1 MTRNTTIESSVP
13 THMEELDDLMMTA
26 IGVSTSDHGDGEAL
40 DVFHAD
46 NPPLTDRPLI
56 GVVSHPPPVP
66 PLKVDHH
73 CTAVHVVYLHLTEY
87 ASNAHTS

>member
-1 MTRNTTIESSVP
+1 MRDATIESSIPIYAKEV
-13 THMEELDDLMMTA
+13 DDQMMIA
-26 IGVSTSDHGDGEAL
+26 IGVSTLDHGDGEAL
-40 DVFHAD
+40 DALHAG
-46 NPPLTDRPLI
+46 NPPSIDGPLI

-73 CTAVHVVYLHLTEY
+73 HTAIHIIYLHLTEY